1 MQQHSPVDEDI
12 AAAQSGRMDEI
23 IAEREVLCEILVRSV
38 GRHHTQ
44 VVFVLQQTDGEEK
57 EGRRERNRKNKRIQR

>member
-1 MQQHSPVDEDI
+1 MDEDI

-44 VVFVLQQTDGEEK
+44 VVLVLQQRDGEK
-57 EGRRERNRKNKRIQR
+57 K